1 MKRLLITE
9 EERNRILSLHKKT
22 IVEQDT
28 KTLPKEIDVNE
39 KFKQIEIAL
48 QLQPDLLVDLVT
60 KDALVKQL
68 NTIKKTESERN
79 FECVSKQVFMTKITS
94 AKGMDTEYQWS
105 NLRFKLD
112 GTYYD
117 INNPKDVKS
126 YFCKADS
133 EGKNTIISTTEH
145 SDILKD
151 EYPKERKIEVEVG
164 KETTPTE
171 PQKPIDTTSKP
182 VEPGK
187 VDTTQI
193 DTTQIDTTLQ
203 RKPQEVGTLSRKE
216 QRQKER
222 EERRL
227 ERQRRRA
234 EIEDIS
240 RQTRER
246 IKAIRQR

>member
-9 EERNRILSLHKKT
+9 EEKNRILSLHKKT

-28 KTLPKEIDVNE
+28 KTPPKEIDVNE

-68 NTIKKTESERN
+68 NTIRKTEGERN
-79 FECVSKQVFMTKITS
+79 FECVSKQFYITKITS

-117 INNPKDVKS
+117 VNNPKDIKS
-126 YFCKADS
+126 YYCKADS

-145 SDILKD
+145 NDILKD
-151 EYPKERKIEVEVG
+151 EYPKERKTTEIEVSQQTQNV
-164 KETTPTE
+164 E
-171 PQKPIDTTSKP
+171 PQQKT
-182 VEPGK
+182 
-187 VDTTQI
+187 DTTQKPSEPANV

-203 RKPQEVGTLSRKE
+203 RPSQEVGTLSRRE

-227 ERQRRRA
+227 ERQRRKA